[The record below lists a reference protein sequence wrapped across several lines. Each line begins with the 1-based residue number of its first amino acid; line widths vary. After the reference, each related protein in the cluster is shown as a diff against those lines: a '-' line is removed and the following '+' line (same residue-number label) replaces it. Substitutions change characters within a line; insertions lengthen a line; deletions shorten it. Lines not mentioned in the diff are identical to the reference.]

1 MSNTGPNST
10 ITLLRT
16 VNYVRRFI
24 RLAPL
29 TFSGTNDPAMMMAD
43 WVRGFIMSPPFS
55 WRWNRGVIPDTVL
68 TPGTQDYTLNLPAF
82 GFLEQAAITDL
93 TVPATYQLEISLDQQ
108 VESVL
113 TQPTKVT
120 ANIDDGNGNI
130 GFRFIGN
137 PDLPYVF
144 SGSYQLAAPTFTSLN
159 DTWSPLPDYL
169 FTVYSTGLLAKAY
182 EYIGD
187 ERFAATIQMFVRQ
200 LSAFSGGL
208 MDTQVNIFTEQ
219 VSDGRSTEAAAAQSS
234 EFGRRGRNL
243 Q

>member
-159 DTWSPLPDYL
+159 DTWSPLPDYMAHI
-169 FTVYSTGLLAKAY
+169 FQTGLLAKAY
-182 EYIGD
+182 EYVGD

-200 LSAFSGGL
+200 LAAFSGGL
-208 MDTQVNIFTEQ
+208 TDTEINIFL
-219 VSDGRSTEAAAAQSS
+219 SDKVNTQLTSQGALGASEA
-234 EFGRRGRNL
+234 GLRGRTL
-243 Q
+243 S